1 MIVEKITLKN
11 YRCYK
16 SQDIEATKLY
26 LDTNNPG
33 ITLFTGDNSV
43 GKTTIFNAL
52 GWALY
57 GRETQ
62 SILSR
67 KPSSLP
73 IPSTSSF
80 DEGGTSEV
88 KVELH
93 IRNTGTINKIVL
105 TRVATFKKNI
115 PDPIDTEVTLFLK
128 YSDSSNKLLSSKS
141 NREAI
146 ARFLK
151 QQFPTDMA
159 SFHLFDGEFL
169 EYTYINRG
177 ENIVK
182 GIRNMFQIFR
192 IEELRDAAK
201 ELATKY
207 EGDRSKYTN
216 NNKLQKAI
224 EAQAACEE
232 RRDKISK
239 DLEGLKDEI
248 KKINDEIYS
257 LNEQIE
263 ELGNVEAIK
272 SKTARLKQID
282 QDIKDV
288 DKNLKDAKEK
298 KIQIIMKNA
307 YLWDSQDIFG
317 EVSRIV
323 DELTEKGKLPPEIK
337 DTFVNDLLERGKC
350 ICGTSVAEGS
360 ESRIILQELL
370 KEISSSAEKE
380 VLQDMYYSLQ
390 FSTLNIE
397 SIKEQVKG
405 ENDQIAKRIDEKAL
419 LDEERTRLIGELQ
432 GYSSY
437 ENIVKNYLDL
447 KRRRDDNLTDVN
459 RKSLRQGELNK
470 ELEEVEKDINHI
482 KEEIDTFNEK
492 NEKFQLYESYYKRAE
507 KLRVIFSDL
516 ISNIISEISERY
528 DKRVNEMIKTIPL
541 LSQFS
546 VKISVSKT
554 DEGKMDFEFLQNGN
568 QKFYMAGG
576 QNQLMGIL
584 LIAAYTSVMRESK
597 SEDISAPFVVIDN
610 PVSTLSQDNIIL
622 FGKILNEL
630 FGGVHLILFVKNTD
644 FDKILTGAGENIS
657 RFYKLSKG
665 QSDEKTLVDEVKL
678 NES

>member
-1 MIVEKITLKN
+1 MIVEKIILKN

-16 SQDIEATKLY
+16 SQVIEATKLN
-26 LDTNNPG
+26 LDTDNPG

-80 DEGGTSEV
+80 DERGTSEV
-88 KVELH
+88 KVVLH
-93 IRNTGTINKIVL
+93 MRNNGTINKIIL

-115 PDPIDTEVTLFLK
+115 TDPIDTEVNLFLK
-128 YSDSSNKLLSSKS
+128 YSDSRDKFLTSKS
-141 NREAI
+141 NREELG
-146 ARFLK
+146 RFLK
-151 QQFPTDMA
+151 QLFPTDMA

-169 EYTYINRG
+169 ESTYINRG
-177 ENIVK
+177 DNIVK
-182 GIRNMFQIFR
+182 GIRNMFRIFR
-192 IEELRDAAK
+192 IEELREAAR
-201 ELATKY
+201 ELAKKY
-207 EGDRSKYTN
+207 EGERAKYTN

-224 EAQAACEE
+224 KDQKDCEE
-232 RRDKISK
+232 RRDKIDN
-239 DLEGLKDEI
+239 DLKGLKEEI
-248 KKINDEIYS
+248 KQIDNNISS

-263 ELGNVEAIK
+263 NLGNVEAIR
-272 SKTARLKQID
+272 SKLERLKQID
-282 QDIKDV
+282 QGIKDV
-288 DKNLKDAKEK
+288 EENLKGAKEK
-298 KIQIIMKNA
+298 RIQRIMKNA
-307 YLWDSQDIFG
+307 YLLNSQEIFG

-360 ESRIILQELL
+360 ESRNILQDLL
-370 KEISSSAEKE
+370 KEISGSAERE
-380 VLQDMYYSLQ
+380 VLQDMYYSLKA
-390 FSTLNIE
+390 SNPSIE
-397 SIKEQVKG
+397 KIIEQVKD
-405 ENDQIAKRIDEKAL
+405 ENEQIVKQIRDKTSLETA
-419 LDEERTRLIGELQ
+419 RTTLIVELQ
-432 GYSSY
+432 GQSSY
-437 ENIVKNYLDL
+437 ERLVKNYLDL
-447 KRRRDDNLTDVN
+447 KKRREDNLTEN
-459 RKSLRQGELNK
+459 GRNLRQQGK
-470 ELEEVEKDINHI
+470 WEKDLDDANSDLERIS
-482 KEEIDTFNEK
+482 EEIKTFNERD
-492 NEKFQLYESYYKRAE
+492 ERFQRYESYYKRAD
-507 KLRVIFSDL
+507 KLRVIFSDI

-528 DKRVNEMIKTIPL
+528 DNRVNEMIKTIPL

-554 DEGKMDFEFLQNGN
+554 DEGKMDFEFLQNGS

-584 LIAAYTSVMRESK
+584 LIAAFTSIMNDSK

-610 PVSTLSQDNIIL
+610 PVSTLSRDNIIL
-622 FGKILNEL
+622 FGKILNDL

-644 FDKILTGAGENIS
+644 FDKILSGAGENIS

-665 QSDEKTLVDEVKL
+665 QSDEETLVDEVKL

>member
-1 MIVEKITLKN
+1 MIVEKIILKN

-16 SQDIEATKLY
+16 SQVIEATKLY
-26 LDTNNPG
+26 LDTDNPG

-80 DEGGTSEV
+80 DERGTSEV
-88 KVELH
+88 KVVLH
-93 IRNTGTINKIVL
+93 MRNNGTINKIIL

-115 PDPIDTEVTLFLK
+115 TDPIDTEVNLFLK
-128 YSDSSNKLLSSKS
+128 YSDSRDKFLTSKS
-141 NREAI
+141 NREELG
-146 ARFLK
+146 RFLK
-151 QQFPTDMA
+151 QLFPTDMA

-169 EYTYINRG
+169 ESTYINRG
-177 ENIVK
+177 DNIVK
-182 GIRNMFQIFR
+182 GIRNMFRIFR
-192 IEELRDAAK
+192 IEELREAAR
-201 ELATKY
+201 ELAKKY
-207 EGDRSKYTN
+207 EGERAKYTN

-224 EAQAACEE
+224 KDQKDCEE
-232 RRDKISK
+232 RRDKIDN
-239 DLEGLKDEI
+239 DLKGLKEEI
-248 KKINDEIYS
+248 KQIDNNISS

-263 ELGNVEAIK
+263 NLGNVEAIR
-272 SKTARLKQID
+272 SKLERLKQID
-282 QDIKDV
+282 QGIKDV
-288 DKNLKDAKEK
+288 EENLKGAKEK
-298 KIQIIMKNA
+298 RIQRIMKNA
-307 YLWDSQDIFG
+307 YLLNSQEIFG

-360 ESRIILQELL
+360 ESRNILQDLL
-370 KEISSSAEKE
+370 KEISGSAERE
-380 VLQDMYYSLQ
+380 VLQDMYYSLKA
-390 FSTLNIE
+390 SNPSIE
-397 SIKEQVKG
+397 KIIEQVKD
-405 ENDQIAKRIDEKAL
+405 ENEQIVKQIRDKTSLETA
-419 LDEERTRLIGELQ
+419 RTTLIVELQ
-432 GYSSY
+432 GQSSY
-437 ENIVKNYLDL
+437 ERLVKNYLDL
-447 KRRRDDNLTDVN
+447 KKRREDNLTEN
-459 RKSLRQGELNK
+459 GRNLRQQGK
-470 ELEEVEKDINHI
+470 WEKDLDDANSDLERIS
-482 KEEIDTFNEK
+482 EEIKTFNERD
-492 NEKFQLYESYYKRAE
+492 ERFQRYESYYKRAD
-507 KLRVIFSDL
+507 KLRVIFSDI

-528 DKRVNEMIKTIPL
+528 DNRVNEMIKTIPL

-554 DEGKMDFEFLQNGN
+554 DEGKMDFEFLQNGS

-584 LIAAYTSVMRESK
+584 LIAAFTSIMNDSK

-610 PVSTLSQDNIIL
+610 PVSTLSRDNIIL
-622 FGKILNEL
+622 FGKILNDL

-644 FDKILTGAGENIS
+644 FDKILSGAGENIS

-665 QSDEKTLVDEVKL
+665 QSDEETLVDEVKL